1 MSPDSVLHMLRLV
14 LKRAGLPELGSMSSG
29 L

>member
-1 MSPDSVLHMLRLV
+1 MSPDSVLHMLCPV